1 MADNQQ
7 TSRPYGGTWRPNRRG
22 LVQYTPDCLVF
33 INGDIE
39 LSTMQATRKK
49 VPLQP
54 FITAVSVDS
63 STEAGGASASI
74 SMSIPMNF
82 ASEYFREGESVLMPG
97 LEVHIY
103 MRGFHP
109 IPGVASMETDSA
121 TADELSGIV
130 EELGADPKKLAV
142 RPWYH
147 CFHGVTISSSH
158 SYSGGFYEA
167 GLECAGMLHFWQFMD
182 MSTNASLFGSRPRG
196 SQLNMSLVGHN
207 YTNMSPFSIIYSLF
221 RDTAGAAGAV
231 AWALSSSSNQSGMN
245 ADGDFSLFEATSLY
259 WQKRFASKMYGLRMF
274 GANGEMFT
282 TAQAAVIGR
291 MSSSQLSRTALAAY
305 KAQSKQKSSA
315 KDPLKAHGQTPARF
329 LAPGVV
335 AIAPKWTVSSTTMD
349 SGKAKKTTVIGTD
362 QKVVDQSAVV
372 TQRRASEGSG
382 VAVATHQLKA
392 YVTDISQYGNIQ
404 LFESS
409 YESKLDIALAA
420 STACGYEFYQDVDG
434 DLVFKPPLYNLDTS
448 GSTAYRVRPLDV
460 ISISFTN
467 SEPTATYC
475 TVKGEAFQNT
485 NGLGLSGEF
494 GVRGQYIDYRL
505 VAKYGWRPGDLDA
518 SFYSSGRAAFWAAVV
533 QLDRINSSMHG
544 CSLTIPMR
552 PELRPGFPIYIEHI
566 DCFYYITSMSHS
578 FSFGGQCTTTLV
590 LTSRRRKWVP
600 PGDPNTPGIEGVALD
615 KPFYPPKPL
624 FTVDPSG
631 QQIVGVGFPNVVM
644 ALDPNRTDPLL
655 WAFGADLTNIG
666 NPNTLINMLNL
677 LQQENLLF
685 KAGVDVSNPA
695 DFTQH
700 TSEFDPNSLSTMW
713 AIHVDPLKKQ
723 SETTHTQ
730 YFNNPGRSSAQITA
744 GASSYAT
751 GDSGA
756 KSWTTHKGGAAGTN
770 QYFVFKWADLMSQAT
785 QYLND
790 LAKMKGDFDKG
801 VRDNPD
807 SEKYKEDYKEAVA
820 KLEVELMQ
828 GAGSKEGASA
838 GQASI
843 FHVLKLAQAYTQDEG
858 GSFDPAAL
866 SSAGL
871 ATLLSDKKA
880 SFSNASTPGYYR
892 YYSSSHPDPL
902 HHCHGVTVHEEKGS
916 GVSVLKYTLDG
927 ASEAENNE
935 AEGIKDVLD
944 RDLFVLK
951 GQLKIDPS
959 LPFLSNS
966 GVGAVTGTSTANA
979 LARGFVQTIQ
989 QQKGKPKDKV
999 YAFHI
1004 AGSAGTSTVKLPTHH
1019 IRRLEFSKHKLKT
1032 YKTVQGTR
1040 SAPVIIGWRKL
1051 GGVMAND
1058 LLKAGFDDRNEEVGS
1073 RFQVLVSN
1081 MTFAFP
1087 KFAAVSGHGE
1097 WPSGSSVVEKRKK
1110 TNVTFGML
1118 GLTSAGEWSV
1128 DAEDIWNNYMIIRGP
1143 IGGQA
1148 EYGGYTKDGTVDFG
1162 TYATGTKKKKK
1173 KRMTYGTFEGSS
1185 GKPLGKCPIARLG
1198 ASWHSV
1204 RKKYFDGRKVKV
1216 WTAPLGEAMTAEQ
1229 ERYVNVD
1236 DVFEY
1241 AANDFASELKRRLQ
1255 GMGNAYAA
1263 EFMRRNKGLKKTE
1276 EALRNQEADWKVMAE
1291 LAENIDTAL
1300 GGGGVLKVQGLF
1312 KQALTGGAKVNFTS
1326 PVFPVSDSRGYEHFG
1341 AHAYGR
1347 GVSIEVGGTMEELH
1361 KIDVLKELDPAK
1373 IDAAVRIILGKDKKG
1388 NYDELLKK
1396 MAEEILSLDSQSP
1409 ILHQGATTLPIDW
1422 AQWKDASSDKERV
1435 NILRNGLAQEFESGT
1450 SAPMKI
1456 VPSNNA
1462 FALAELLP
1470 AGTDDFRQMYS
1481 DDASMSVAD
1490 SFIKLEAFDPDNFVF
1505 VGSEGDQESGNARVA
1520 DWVSS
1525 QMVEKSASWAMSQAA
1540 LRGRKEVEP
1549 DLMSWDKALGG
1560 YGKYF
1565 GEDGPLAQATDGI
1578 AGAVDDF
1585 HAAADNMVKTFDN
1598 LDEAYDAM
1606 GEATF
1611 QTEAERKKAEADA
1624 AAEGEPPPGTIDHQD
1639 NPGWRTGEE
1648 WAADDDD
1655 GDGIPNS
1662 DDPDP
1667 NDPNDPNDS

>member
-1 MADNQQ
+1 MADQQ

-54 FITAVSVDS
+54 FITQVSVDS
-63 STEAGGASASI
+63 SIEAGGASASI

-109 IPGVASMETDSA
+109 VPGVASMETDPA
-121 TADELSGIV
+121 TAAELAGIV
-130 EELGADPKKLAV
+130 KELGADPKKLAV

-147 CFHGVTISSSH
+147 CFHGVTISSTH
-158 SYSGGFYEA
+158 SYSGGMYEA

-182 MSTNASLFGSRPRG
+182 MSTNASLFGSRPKG
-196 SQLNMSLVGHN
+196 SQLKMSLVGHN
-207 YTNMSPFSIIYSLF
+207 YTNMSPFSIIYSLY

-231 AWALSSSSNQSGMN
+231 AWALSSSSNTSGMN

-282 TAQAAVIGR
+282 TAQAAIIGR

-305 KAQSKQKSSA
+305 KAQSRAKSTP
-315 KDPLKAHGQTPARF
+315 KDPAKAQGQTPARF
-329 LAPGVV
+329 LAPGQEAV
-335 AIAPKWTVSSTTMD
+335 APKWTVSSATM
-349 SGKAKKTTVIGTD
+349 SAGKAKNTTVTGKDT
-362 QKVVDQSAVV
+362 KVVDMSDTVA
-372 TQRRASEGSG
+372 QRRASEGSG

-420 STACGYEFYQDVDG
+420 SSACGYEFYQDVDG

-467 SEPTATYC
+467 SEPSATYC

-485 NGLGLSGEF
+485 NGLGLTGEF

-566 DCFYYITSMSHS
+566 DCFYYITSMSHT

-600 PGDPNTPGIEGVALD
+600 PGDPNKAGIEGVTLD

-624 FTVDPSG
+624 YTVDPSG

-666 NPNTLINMLNL
+666 NPNTLINMLSL
-677 LQQENLLF
+677 LQEEGLVF
-685 KAGVDVSNPA
+685 KADVSKGDPNSTA
-695 DFTQH
+695 DFTKAD
-700 TSEFDPNSLSTMW
+700 EFDPSALDTLW
-713 AIHVDPLKKQ
+713 AVHVDKGKAM
-723 SETTHTQ
+723 SATTYEQ
-730 YFNNPGRSSAQITA
+730 YFNNNGT
-744 GASSYAT
+744 GGSYAT
-751 GDSGA
+751 GTDSA
-756 KSWTTHKGGAAGTN
+756 QSWTSYNGGN
-770 QYFVFKWADLMSQAT
+770 DKEPHYFVFTWTELMDQAT
-785 QYLND
+785 KYLND
-790 LAKMKGDFDKG
+790 LSSLKTTFDKG
-801 VRDNPD
+801 VED
-807 SEKYKEDYKEAVA
+807 SPNSDKYREDYKKAIA
-820 KLEVELMQ
+820 DLEVEIMQ
-828 GAGSKEGASA
+828 GKDDSTGASA
-838 GQASI
+838 GRASI
-843 FHVLKLAQAYTQDEG
+843 WHILEMAKAHTQG
-858 GSFDPAAL
+858 GENETASFNPRQM

-902 HHCHGVTVHEEKGS
+902 HHCHGVSAHTTNNG
-916 GVSVLKYTLDG
+916 GVSTLTYKLDG
-927 ASEAENNE
+927 SSEAENSV
-935 AEGIKDVLD
+935 AEGISDVKD

-951 GQLKIDPS
+951 GQITIPTS
-959 LPFLSNS
+959 LPFLHNS
-966 GVGAVTGTSTANA
+966 TVTSVTGESTANA
-979 LARGFVQTIQ
+979 LARGFVQTVQ
-989 QQKGKPKDKV
+989 QQKKKPTDKV

-1004 AGSAGTSTVKLPTHH
+1004 AGSAGTSTVKLPSHY
-1019 IRRLEFSKHKLKT
+1019 IKRLEFSKHKLKT
-1032 YKTVQGTR
+1032 YKTVPSTSTHPAIVGWSSLSGTVSNNLLR
-1040 SAPVIIGWRKL
+1040 DG
-1051 GGVMAND
+1051 MND
-1058 LLKAGFDDRNEEVGS
+1058 AAELVGDVFDN
-1073 RFQVLVSN
+1073 LVSN
-1081 MTFAFP
+1081 MTFIFP
-1087 KFAAVSGHGE
+1087 KFASKSGHAE
-1097 WPSGSSVVEKRKK
+1097 WPTASSVALTR
-1110 TNVTFGML
+1110 NRIPITFGTL
-1118 GLTSAGEWSV
+1118 GMTSGGEWSV
-1128 DAEDIWNNYMIIRGP
+1128 DASNIWDNHMMIRGQVKKK
-1143 IGGQA
+1143 GQT
-1148 EYGGYTKDGTVDFG
+1148 EYGGYTRDGAFKFQ
-1162 TYATGTKKKKK
+1162 TK
-1173 KRMTYGTFEGSS
+1173 GASGAFEGSS
-1185 GKPLGKCPIARLG
+1185 GKLLSKCPIVRLG
-1198 ASWHSV
+1198 ASWNTV
-1204 RKKYFDGRKVKV
+1204 RRFYYEKEKGKSAVR
-1216 WTAPLGEAMTAEQ
+1216 TTPLGADLTTEQ
-1229 ERYVNVD
+1229 ERYVQSD
-1236 DVFEY
+1236 RVFDY
-1241 AANDFASELKRRLQ
+1241 ACRDFSKELRYRLKA
-1255 GMGNAYAA
+1255 MGAAYAK
-1263 EFMRRNKGLKKTE
+1263 EFKLRNKGLKKDD
-1276 EALRNQEADWKVMAE
+1276 ASKRSQEADWKVMAE
-1291 LAENIDTAL
+1291 LAENINTAL
-1300 GGGGVLKVQGLF
+1300 GLGGALKIKGLF
-1312 KQALTGGAKVNFTS
+1312 KQALTGGTKVNFTS
-1326 PVFPVSDSRGYEHFG
+1326 PVFPVSDSKGYEHFG
-1341 AHAYGR
+1341 SHAYGR
-1347 GVSIEVGGTMEELH
+1347 GISIEAGGTMEELH

-1373 IDAAVRIILGKDKKG
+1373 VEAAVRIILGKSKG
-1388 NYDELLKK
+1388 SYDDLLKK
-1396 MAEEILSLDSQSP
+1396 MAEEILKLDRQSP
-1409 ILHQGATTLPIDW
+1409 ILHEGATTLPIDW
-1422 AQWKDASSDKERV
+1422 TKWGEATSNEQRI
-1435 NILRNGLAQEFESGT
+1435 NILRNGLAVEFESGS

-1462 FALAELLP
+1462 FSLAELLP
-1470 AGTDDFRQMYS
+1470 AGSDDFRQMYS
-1481 DDASMSVAD
+1481 KDASMSVAD
-1490 SFIKLEAFDPDNFVF
+1490 SFIKLEAFDPDNYVF
-1505 VGSEGDQESGNARVA
+1505 VGSEGDEESGNARIA

-1549 DLMSWDKALGG
+1549 NLMSWDEALGG
-1560 YGKYF
+1560 YGDYF
-1565 GEDGPLAQATDGI
+1565 GDGGALSQATDAI
-1578 AGAVDDF
+1578 DGAVDDF
-1585 HAAADNMVKTFDN
+1585 AVSASNAAATFNN
-1598 LDEAYDAM
+1598 LDEAYAAM
-1606 GEATF
+1606 GDATF
-1611 QTEAERKKAEADA
+1611 QTEAERKAAFEA
-1624 AAEGEPPPGTIDHQD
+1624 AAAAGEPPPGTVDHED
-1639 NPGWRTGEE
+1639 GPGWRTSEE

-1655 GDGIPNS
+1655 GDGVPNAE
-1662 DDPDP
+1662 DADPEDP
-1667 NDPNDPNDS
+1667 GNSPEETE